1 MGSSSAFRDSEF
13 GERASDIFS
22 FASPQKPRNVNDA
35 SQIEQPK
42 EEGGRGRWQGSQE
55 DQAAGERRQE
65 RQTKEGR
72 DEGEE
77 GCRQGKKIWL
87 VKVCGDMVSLHQHH
101 VDNFY
106 IKW

>member
-1 MGSSSAFRDSEF
+1 MGSATPISAS
-13 GERASDIFS
+13 ERASDIFS
-22 FASPQKPRNVNDA
+22 FASPQKPRNINDA

-42 EEGGRGRWQGSQE
+42 EEGGRGRRQGSQE

-87 VKVCGDMVSLHQHH
+87 VKVCGDTVSLHEHR